1 MSRFRGGIDLNDE
14 RKDRRRKAVVLILLL
29 LLLLLLACHLGHGQE
44 EHTVTIITEGS
55 GSAQPS
61 GDAIVEDGGDLE
73 IRMVPDEGWFV
84 SSVRMNGED
93 AGFEDDVLLV
103 EDIRSDIE
111 VRIVFSTIG
120 GSFVIL
126 ATSSA
131 GGTISPSG
139 ETAVAAGGDAV
150 FTATAS
156 GGFRFSFFQVDGAR
170 TETQGSEY
178 VFSDVQGNHSIHA
191 VFVPGSSGDGEE
203 QDSEKGGLNVIVTSV
218 QGTYVDGNGRPVSF
232 EDTERRHLSDGDPF
246 RLNGISPGVSQ
257 TVTLEVGNGTGID
270 MEAGLMIRE
279 LTGSQE
285 LANAMRVT
293 VGTGSRSTEYRLIDL
308 ADSTIPIGTIQF
320 GSCSTVSVTVSLP
333 GESAGSDTIDR
344 SISFRLELGAC
355 A

>member
-29 LLLLLLACHLGHGQE
+29 LLLLLLACHLGYGQE
-44 EHTVTIITEGS
+44 EHMVSIITEGS

-73 IRMVPDEGWFV
+73 IRMVPDEGWCV

-93 AGFEDDVLLV
+93 AGYENDVLLV

-111 VRIVFSTIG
+111 VRIVFSPIG
-120 GSFVIL
+120 GSFVIT

-170 TETQGSEY
+170 KETQGSEY

-203 QDSEKGGLNVIVTSV
+203 KDSEKGGLNVMVTSV
-218 QGTYVDGNGRPVSF
+218 QGSYVDGNGRLVSF

-246 RLNGISPGVSQ
+246 RLTGISPGVSQ
-257 TVTLEVGNGTGID
+257 TATLEVGNGTGID
-270 MEAGLMIRE
+270 MEAGLMIRD

-285 LANAMRVT
+285 LASAMRVN
-293 VGTGSRSTEYRLIDL
+293 VGTASGSTEYRLIDL
-308 ADSTIPIGTIQF
+308 ADSTIPIGTIQS

-333 GESAGSDTIDR
+333 GASSGSDTIDR

>member
-14 RKDRRRKAVVLILLL
+14 RKGRRRKAVVLILLL
-29 LLLLLLACHLGHGQE
+29 LLLLLLACYLGHGQE

-73 IRMVPDEGWFV
+73 IRMVPDEGWCV

-93 AGFEDDVLLV
+93 VGFEDDVLLV

-111 VRIVFSTIG
+111 VRIVFSPIG
-120 GSFVIL
+120 GSFVIT

-191 VFVPGSSGDGEE
+191 VFAPGSSGDGEE

-218 QGTYVDGNGRPVSF
+218 QGTYVD
-232 EDTERRHLSDGDPF
+232 
-246 RLNGISPGVSQ
+246 
-257 TVTLEVGNGTGID
+257 
-270 MEAGLMIRE
+270 
-279 LTGSQE
+279 
-285 LANAMRVT
+285 
-293 VGTGSRSTEYRLIDL
+293 
-308 ADSTIPIGTIQF
+308 
-320 GSCSTVSVTVSLP
+320 
-333 GESAGSDTIDR
+333 
-344 SISFRLELGAC
+344 
-355 A
+355 